1 MKKFFGTG
9 VALITPFTS
18 TGSVDYKS
26 LKKVLQHTAKG
37 VDYYVVMGTTGESA
51 TLSREEKKAVLQFVI
66 DNNPKKLPVVYGI
79 GGNNTREVVE
89 TIKSTSFEGVD
100 ALLSVSPYYNKPSQ
114 EGIYQH
120 FSHVAM
126 ASPVPVILYNVP
138 GRTASNISAETT
150 IKLSAY
156 PNIIGIKEA
165 SGNLE
170 QCMKILERTNFFKR
184 EGMIA
189 DDFLVISGDDLL
201 TVPLYSI
208 GAKGVISVLA
218 NAYPEVFQKMRR
230 FAFEGDYKK
239 ASAEQFKLLEING
252 PMYEEGN
259 PVGIKQLMAN
269 MGLCTNNVRLPLVPA
284 SNALKKKIKEATS
297 TSYYWVK
304 PLPGTWFGKSK
315 AKKKKDA

>member
-9 VALITPFTS
+9 VALVTPFTA
-18 TGSVDYKS
+18 TGTIDYKA

-51 TLSREEKKAVLQFVI
+51 TLSSQEKRDVLRFVI
-66 DNNPKKLPVVYGI
+66 GNNPKKLPIVYGI
-79 GGNNTREVVE
+79 GGNNTRDVVD
-89 TIKSTSFEGVD
+89 TIKSTNFKGVD

-120 FSHVAM
+120 FKGVAD

-138 GRTASNISAETT
+138 GRTASNLTAETT
-150 IKLSAY
+150 LRLAAHK
-156 PNIIGIKEA
+156 NIFAVKEA

-170 QCMKILERTNFFKR
+170 QCMKIAKA
-184 EGMIA
+184 MPK
-189 DDFLVISGDDLL
+189 DFLLISGDDLL

-218 NAYPEVFQKMRR
+218 NAYPVVFKKMKEHAFSGQ
-230 FAFEGDYKK
+230 FAK
-239 ASAEQFKLLEING
+239 ASQEQFKILEING

-259 PVGIKQLMAN
+259 PVGVKQLMTN
-269 MGLCTNNVRLPLVPA
+269 MGICSNHVRLPLVPA
-284 SNALKKKIKEATS
+284 SEGLKRKISEATKH
-297 TSYYWVK
+297 V
-304 PLPGTWFGKSK
+304 
-315 AKKKKDA
+315 